1 MASTPPTSSAP
12 GLPGALPQIPVLDNT
27 FGALLIGTFIG
38 LMQYGWTAHQCYNY
52 FRTYQGD
59 IWLLK
64 SLVIVV
70 LVLETFHSV
79 LCMHFCYYYLTSN
92 YFKPAALA
100 QGVWSINLLGVST
113 GAVILVSQ
121 LFFLRRV
128 YLIGRKFRPLV
139 AFCGVLLLTEF
150 GFATAVTVDTFLHPT
165 LHNSNQAW
173 MNSAGV
179 GLAALADTLLTAA
192 LTFSLH
198 QSRTG
203 IKRTDGII
211 DLLILYAINTG
222 LVTGIFNILSFVFA
236 IAMPNNLIY
245 AGIDIVAT
253 KLYAN
258 SLMAVYV
265 HSCPKFARPLSECP
279 WPRLNSRRALAEHTQ
294 GLVHSSSIDMSVL
307 QRSRTTTGRRNNSL
321 GAIDIKVTRE
331 TTSAND
337 SLYGDQRKE
346 ITGAV

>member
-1 MASTPPTSSAP
+1 MASAPPTASAP
-12 GLPGALPQIPVLDNT
+12 GLEGALPQLPALDNT

-52 FRTYQGD
+52 FRTYQND
-59 IWLLK
+59 MWLLK
-64 SLVIVV
+64 GLVTVV

-113 GAVILVSQ
+113 GAVILISQ

-179 GLAALADTLLTAA
+179 GIAALADTLLTAA

-245 AGIDIVAT
+245 AGLDIVAT

-258 SLMAVYV
+258 SLMAV
-265 HSCPKFARPLSECP
+265 
-279 WPRLNSRRALAEHTQ
+279 LNSRRSLAEHGQ
-294 GLVHSSSIDMSVL
+294 GLVHSSSINMSVL
-307 QRSRTTTGRRNNSL
+307 QRSRTTGAGRRNNSM
-321 GAIDIKVTRE
+321 GAIDIKVTHE
-331 TTSAND
+331 TMTANE
-337 SLYGDQRKE
+337 SLYGDQQKDFA
-346 ITGAV
+346 GAV